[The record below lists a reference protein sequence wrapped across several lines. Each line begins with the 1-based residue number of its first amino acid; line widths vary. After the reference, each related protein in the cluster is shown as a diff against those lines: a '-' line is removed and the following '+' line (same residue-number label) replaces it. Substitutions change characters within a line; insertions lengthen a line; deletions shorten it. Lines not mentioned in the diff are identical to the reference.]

1 MAATTDAADRTA
13 TPTSLT
19 RDQLHEIDYYLQ
31 LTRQLEDVLTTLYR
45 QNKVIGGLYRSLGQE
60 ASAVASAY
68 ALNRRSDG
76 SGDVVA
82 PAIRDLGGLLVMG
95 ARPVDVLRQY
105 MAKADSPTWGREQNV
120 HFTDYDRG
128 FIGLISHLGVMIEVM
143 AGVAITFKIRDEP
156 RVALAWSGD
165 GMTSTGGFHEGFNLA
180 AVQRA
185 PLIVIVENNGY
196 AYSTPVS
203 RQTAATSFVERAEG
217 YGVFGEKCD
226 GNDVFAVY
234 DMVRRAVERAR
245 AGEGASL
252 LEVVTYR
259 RKGHAEHDAQAYV
272 PPGEIEA
279 WEARDPVIRFEQR
292 LLAEG
297 LASEQELK
305 AIASRVAGE
314 VEEAREQAEA
324 SPMPD
329 PETALCEVI
338 GGVTAARPWTRHD
351 SPDPRRA

>member
-1 MAATTDAADRTA
+1 MAATTDAAQRPASSTG
-13 TPTSLT
+13 LT
-19 RDQLHEIDYYLQ
+19 RDQLHEIYYFLQ
-31 LTRQLEDVLTTLYR
+31 LTRQLENVLTNLYR

-60 ASAVASAY
+60 ATAVASAY
-68 ALNRRSDG
+68 ALNRRSDAT
-76 SGDVVA
+76 GDVIA

-143 AGVAITFKIRDEP
+143 AGVALTFKLRNEP

-165 GMTSTGGFHEGFNLA
+165 GMTSTGAFHEGFNLA

-203 RQTAATSFVERAEG
+203 RQTAAASFVDRAEG
-217 YGVFGEKCD
+217 YGVFGEQCD

-234 DMVRRAVERAR
+234 AMVRRAVERAR
-245 AGEGASL
+245 SGAGASL
-252 LEVVTYR
+252 LEVLTYR
-259 RKGHAEHDAQAYV
+259 RKGHAEHDAQGYV
-272 PPGEIEA
+272 PAGEIEA
-279 WEARDPVIRFEQR
+279 WEAKDPLTRYEQQ
-292 LLAEG
+292 LLTDSH
-297 LASEQELK
+297 ASQEELD
-305 AIASRVAGE
+305 AIARRVADE
-314 VEEAREQAEA
+314 VEQAREQAEA
-324 SPMPD
+324 SPMPAPD
-329 PETALCEVI
+329 TALGEVTD
-338 GGVTAARPWTRHD
+338 GVATARPWTRYD